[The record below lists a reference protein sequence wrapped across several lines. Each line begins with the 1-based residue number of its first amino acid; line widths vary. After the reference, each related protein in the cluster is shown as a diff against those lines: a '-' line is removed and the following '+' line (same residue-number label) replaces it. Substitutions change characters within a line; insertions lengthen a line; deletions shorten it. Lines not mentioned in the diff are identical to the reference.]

1 MTLLP
6 SPGSGQLQGD
16 PWRKMVQLGLEQRRK
31 ESEWARIPCWTGS
44 LAGSE
49 GVATL
54 LSQGTFLTASETS
67 VLERVV
73 CNDLKTG
80 KAFSV

>member
-1 MTLLP
+1 
-6 SPGSGQLQGD
+6 
-16 PWRKMVQLGLEQRRK
+16 MVQSGLEQRRK
-31 ESEWARIPCWTGS
+31 ESEWAHSPCWTVS

-54 LSQGTFLTASETS
+54 LSQATFLTAENS

-73 CNDLKTG
+73 CSDLNTG
-80 KAFSV
+80 KDFSDHL